1 MLASS
6 PERFLPRPR
15 HEAALRRQLPRFPVV
30 GLIGARQVGKT
41 TLARSLA
48 AAEDGPVTT
57 FDLED
62 PTDLARFADP
72 KLILEPI
79 KGLVVIDEV
88 QHSPE
93 LFRLLRVLVDRP
105 DNRAKFLV
113 LGSADP
119 GLLRQ
124 SSESLAGR
132 IAYHALDPFRLDET
146 GAGEDAADRLWLRG
160 GFPRSFLASREEE
173 GAAWR
178 DAFIRTFLTRDL
190 GQLGITV
197 PAATMRRFWTMVAHC
212 HGNRWNAAE
221 LARSLGVSA
230 PTVNSHLDALVDSLV
245 VRRLTPWFENLRKR
259 QVKAPKVYLA
269 DTGLLHSLLAIDD
282 AQELLGHPRC
292 GASWEGFAIHEAVR
306 ILGADWDRC
315 HYWATHTG
323 AEIDLFTVLGG
334 RRIGVEAKRSSAPAM
349 TRSLHTAL
357 SDLRLDRA
365 FVLIPGDA
373 RFRLHERVE
382 AVGLARACAEGLA

>member
-1 MLASS
+1 M
-6 PERFLPRPR
+6 PVPRHPILPRPG
-15 HEAALRRQLPRFPVV
+15 HEAALRRHLRRFPVV

-48 AAEDGPVTT
+48 AGVDGPVTT

-72 KLILEPI
+72 KLVLEPLE
-79 KGLVVIDEV
+79 GLIVIDEV
-88 QHSPE
+88 QHSRD

-105 DNRAKFLV
+105 DNRATFLV

-132 IAYHALDPFRLDET
+132 IAYHALGPFQLDET
-146 GAGEDAADRLWLRG
+146 GTAPGVVDRLWLRG
-160 GFPRSFLASREEE
+160 GFPRSFLASDEA
-173 GAAWR
+173 GSVAWR
-178 DAFIRTFLTRDL
+178 AAFVATFLTRDL
-190 GQLGITV
+190 GQLGVTV
-197 PAATMRRFWTMVAHC
+197 PATTMRRFWTMVAHC

-221 LARSLGVSA
+221 LGRSLGVSA
-230 PTVNSHLDALVDSLV
+230 PTVNRYLDALVDALV
-245 VRRLTPWFENLRKR
+245 VRRLTPWFENVRKR
-259 QVKAPKVYLA
+259 QVRAPKIYLA
-269 DTGLLHSLLAIDD
+269 DTGLLHSLLDIDS
-282 AQELLGHPRC
+282 ARELLGHPKC

-306 ILGADWDRC
+306 ILDAAWDRC

-323 AEIDLFTVLGG
+323 AEIDLFTVRGG
-334 RRIGVEAKRSSAPAM
+334 RRIGVEAKRTSAPAM

-365 FVLIPGDA
+365 FVLIPGEA

-382 AVGLARACAEGLA
+382 AVGLTRACTEGLE